1 MFQFS
6 VLSGSCVRS
15 ADILQIPAEDLLPKR
30 DRLFRAAITGYCSIT
45 RPTVRDAAQLDDLAL
60 PLLPLVSEESRRY
73 AAAALSEAFPA
84 PPGLLRRLADYPVA
98 VSAPLLVRSR
108 SLADIDLIGLIGRNG
123 VAHAR
128 AIGRRTGL
136 NPNIAALVRALGV
149 EPQAEAVATVPA
161 APPPAAAIETPS
173 PAVALPVPQPGTAEE
188 ETRERLRAMMVPEA
202 ETAPQTAARRR
213 VHSRIDWVAAH
224 ASYPRMVATGLSGVA
239 ALFQTAVADAFD
251 IAFDRACEIVD
262 DGEKLAVALKAA
274 GFATAEA
281 FFVAA
286 LAFPPRFAGTAAIR
300 AFVEDYRRLDVEEAR
315 RLVSSW
321 QGNASHAP
329 ARQPEFPEAANADGS
344 RRDAAPALLKA
355 S

>member
-1 MFQFS
+1 M
-6 VLSGSCVRS
+6 RS

-30 DRLFRAAITGYCSIT
+30 DRLFHAAITGYCSIT
-45 RPTVRDAAQLDDLAL
+45 RPTARDAAQLDDLAL

-128 AIGRRTGL
+128 AIGRRPGL

-149 EPQAEAVATVPA
+149 EPQAEAAATPPA
-161 APPPAAAIETPS
+161 EAIEAPRPAAAS
-173 PAVALPVPQPGTAEE
+173 PVPQIGAAEE

-213 VHSRIDWVAAH
+213 IHPRIDWVAAH
-224 ASYPRMVATGLSGVA
+224 AAYPRMVATGLSGVA
-239 ALFQTAVADAFD
+239 ALFQTAIADAFG
-251 IAFDRACEIVD
+251 IAFDRACEIVK

-300 AFVEDYRRLDVEEAR
+300 SFVEDYRRLDVEESR

-321 QGNASHAP
+321 QADAPLAHAGD
-329 ARQPEFPEAANADGS
+329 PEIPEAANADGR